1 MNIKLHAAVALY
13 YELNGIAKS
22 QDEIV
27 LQGVLKQKMPLKVK
41 IYLDRLNKIV
51 TDEVKLF
58 EDARKSLF
66 DKYGEQ
72 TDGATVI
79 SADNQEAFRQELQE
93 LLNTEVNIHK
103 EVWASDLSVQD
114 LAPIETDEYY
124 PVFFQLF
131 DK

>member
-27 LQGVLKQKMPLKVK
+27 LQGILKQKMPLKVK

-58 EDARKSLF
+58 EDARKVLF

-72 TDGATVI
+72 ADGATVVKTE
-79 SADNQEAFRQELQE
+79 NQDAFRQELQDI
-93 LLNTEVNIHK
+93 LNTEVNIHK
-103 EVWASDLSVQD
+103 EIWASDLSVQD